1 MAALQDREGYVPL
14 GWLKRSAN
22 RPNFLGLL
30 VAVTASILIVL
41 GYLQVHWSQEVS
53 HAERLRLRAGLRVSI
68 QRFNRDLSSQLTSLC
83 RAFQTPAAKSSRLAL
98 DDIADHY
105 GDWRRISRRPDL
117 LKSVG
122 VWDVRRGEYQR
133 LNPAINRFE
142 KEPPPDPLQNLGVS
156 PLASHPAFLA
166 SSNLS
171 NGGSL
176 WEFDEKGLVFIR
188 RLEIVPAAAAPS
200 SSNKAGD
207 LFLVLELSH
216 SYIAKVMLPEFVRR
230 YFSGAGGLVYRI
242 EIRQGAGTQ
251 QILYQNPSDRPA
263 TAFAPPDA
271 VVTLFHAIHPPVTP
285 ARTLRRGD
293 TEAVIHNPEDEESAS
308 NTEYF
313 ASEWQPVI
321 IPVNTSQEWIM
332 AVKHRSGSLDKAVE
346 ELQRRNL
353 AVGFSVLLLLAAAL
367 ALILEA
373 VRRAHHLARLQMDF
387 AAGVSHDLR
396 TPVAIICSAA
406 DNLAEGVVTLGP
418 QVKDYGALIRNE
430 GARLSSM
437 VDQVLAFV
445 AQESG
450 RVRYDLQPLEIGS
463 FIDQVLAGSPAV
475 IESSGLRVEK
485 HIPPDL
491 PLVRA
496 DRVALAQCVQNLIS
510 NAANY
515 GAAGGWMGLRAESCL
530 TSQGGE
536 IQLTV
541 EDRGPGI
548 AAADLPHIFEPFYRG
563 QTAHASQARGTG
575 IGLGLAKDI
584 AAAMGGS
591 LTVRSEPGKGCAF
604 TLHLPAM
611 DKGEQVLAEP
621 V

>member
-14 GWLKRSAN
+14 SWLKRTAN
-22 RPNFLGLL
+22 RPNFQGLL
-30 VAVTASILIVL
+30 VAVVASILIVL
-41 GYLQVHWSQEVS
+41 GFLQVHWSQEVS
-53 HAERLRLRAGLRVSI
+53 HAERQRLRGGLRVSI

-83 RAFQTPAAKSSRLAL
+83 RAFQTPAAKSPKLAL
-98 DDIADHY
+98 DDIVDHY

-122 VWDVRRGEYQR
+122 VWDAQRAEYQR
-133 LNPAINRFE
+133 LNPATSRFE
-142 KEPPPDPLQNLGVS
+142 KEPLPNQLQNLAVS

-166 SSNLS
+166 LS
-171 NGGSL
+171 TVRNGGSL

-188 RLEIVPAAAAPS
+188 RLETVPAAAAQGS
-200 SSNKAGD
+200 QSKARN
-207 LFLVLELSH
+207 LFLVLELNH
-216 SYIAKVMLPEFVRR
+216 PYLAKVMLPEFVRR

-242 EIRQGAGTQ
+242 EIRQGAGPQ
-251 QILYQNPSDRPA
+251 QVLYQNPSNMPA
-263 TAFAPPDA
+263 ADFAPPDA
-271 VVTLFHAIHPPVTP
+271 VMTLFHDIHPPTTA
-285 ARTLRRGD
+285 ARTLQGD
-293 TEAVIHNPEDEESAS
+293 DADGVIHNPEDEESAS
-308 NTEYF
+308 NTEFF

-353 AVGFSVLLLLAAAL
+353 AVGFGVLLLLAASL
-367 ALILEA
+367 ALILVA
-373 VRRAHHLARLQMDF
+373 VRRAHLLAQLQMDF

-396 TPVAIICSAA
+396 TPLAIICSAA
-406 DNLAEGVVTLGP
+406 DNLADGVVTSGP

-450 RVRYDLQPLEIGS
+450 RVRYDLQPLEIEG
-463 FIDQVLAGSPAV
+463 FIEQVLDGSRAV
-475 IESSGLRVEK
+475 LESSGLHVEK

-510 NAANY
+510 NAAKY
-515 GAAGGWMGLRAESCL
+515 GAAGGWMGLRAEDRK
-530 TSQGGE
+530 TAHGEE

-563 QTAHASQARGTG
+563 QMAYSTQARGTG

-621 V
+621 A